1 MDLKKPS
8 WRLSMGKLRVSAEQR
23 GMRLTLCDPEAGVME
38 HAFLDLDK
46 SGGGWS
52 DWIVQLLSKSYLDKS
67 KKCQEEPINS
77 VLDDSLWFTEHLP
90 LLVSG
95 TSYSR
100 NWNDNPPVSDQQWR
114 SRDAMGFFP

>member
-23 GMRLTLCDPEAGVME
+23 GMQLTLCDPEAGVME

-46 SGGGWS
+46 SRGGWS
-52 DWIVQLLSKSYLDKS
+52 GWVLQLLSKSYLDKS
-67 KKCQEEPINS
+67 KKRQEEPTNS